1 MRWPKTAS
9 RERTFAGRADRRL
22 YRRYEMG
29 LRARLRVGEAPIDG
43 RITDLSLGG
52 AGFAPER
59 GDLVGSVGELAI
71 GETGPRLTCRVV
83 AAAAGCTHLLFLLS
97 EAEETELAM
106 LLVASA
112 GA

>member
-1 MRWPKTAS
+1 MSRASTAAS
-9 RERTFAGRADRRL
+9 GWADAGRADRRL

-71 GETGPRLTCRVV
+71 GETGPCLTCKIVS
-83 AAAAGCTHLLFLLS
+83 AAAGCTHLLFLLS
-97 EAEETELAM
+97 ESEEAELAM
-106 LLVASA
+106 LLVASV
-112 GA
+112 